1 MAVCIRD
8 ASRAE
13 ACLCSQLVIRQ
24 TVRDAVF
31 FQGIHHAHDCYHEI
45 AYKAINCSLFFADNA
60 IKS

>member
-1 MAVCIRD
+1 MTVRIRD

-31 FQGIHHAHDCYHEI
+31 FQDIHHAQIVIMRYHTRQ
-45 AYKAINCSLFFADNA
+45 
-60 IKS
+60 